1 LIFDPEKTYNVVVF
15 DSTHQFADWQE
26 LNKSEIELHQIES
39 IHIQIP
45 EANKIRWFI
54 KRQFLGAMSHKTMS
68 FRE

>member
-1 LIFDPEKTYNVVVF
+1 MIFDPEKTYNVVVF

-26 LNKSEIELHQIES
+26 LSKSEIELHQIES

-54 KRQFLGAMSHKTMS
+54 SVIYSWRIAMPSQT
-68 FRE
+68 